1 MHRWVRNF
9 EVLCLAFWLG
19 ASIWFV
25 FIQSP
30 LLFRAVPG
38 IAPVLQEL
46 LFPRYWNLGYG
57 CLGLGTLFLLV
68 RAFLYVDKSLF
79 LKAIVLS
86 VMIGLLAIIQFKI
99 TPEVRS
105 LGSQLIEAGAHPDP
119 EVKKAFGKWH
129 GIAMGLNLVVFLV
142 VLLVTWLEICPKQ
155 KFSND

>member
-1 MHRWVRNF
+1 MQRWIRSF
-9 EVLCLAFWLG
+9 EVLCLTLWLG
-19 ASIWFV
+19 ASVWFV

-46 LFPRYWNLGYG
+46 LFPRYWNLGYS
-57 CLGLGTLFLLV
+57 CLGLATLFLLG

-79 LKAIVLS
+79 FKAAILM
-86 VMIGLLAIIQFKI
+86 VMMALLAVIQLKI

-105 LGSQLIEAGAHPDP
+105 LGSQLIEAGANPDP

-142 VLLVTWLEICPKQ
+142 VLVVAWLELCPKQ